1 MYQKSA
7 HELRDAFISHKV
19 SASEI
24 ARYFIKR
31 IESFDQKIQA
41 FLSIFSEQALV
52 RAAYLD
58 KKRSS
63 GAKLGRLAGIP
74 VVVKDNIHI
83 SGEKTTCASKI
94 LQNYYAPF
102 DSTVVRLLLEEDA
115 IILGKTNLDE
125 FAMGSSTE
133 NSHFFSTKNPW
144 NLDCVPGGSS
154 GGSAAAVAA
163 RLCSMALGS
172 DTGGSVRQPAS
183 FNGIV
188 GFKPT
193 YGRISRHGL
202 VSFASSLDHIG
213 LFTSNVDDAV
223 LFMEIFAKPCRYDA
237 TSIHT
242 PAPPYRKEIQE
253 SLMNKKIGVPRK
265 FLSHLSSEIQDNFTE
280 ALAIFKDLGVEI
292 IDISL
297 DSWKHSIA
305 IYCVIAMAEAST
317 NLARFDGIRYGYRT
331 SNATSLDELYKIT
344 RSEGFGSEVKKRILL
359 GTYVLSE
366 EYQNA
371 YYKKAQ
377 KIRTLIVQELDKAFQ
392 ACDII
397 ALPTTPSPAFKLA
410 SIRNTIEM
418 YLQDIHTAAANLAGV
433 PAISIPSGFDK
444 SGKPL
449 GLQLI
454 GPQCLDGK
462 VLGFAHH
469 FQQRSNYHKF
479 IPPLFDNEVKE

>member
-1 MYQKSA
+1 MYRKSA
-7 HELRDAFISHKV
+7 NELKNAFITHEL

-31 IESFDQKIQA
+31 IVSLDQKIQA
-41 FLSIFSEQALV
+41 FISIFSEQALI

-58 KKRSS
+58 KKRAS

-74 VVVKDNIHI
+74 VVVKDNLHI

-94 LQNYYAPF
+94 LENYYAPF

-125 FAMGSSTE
+125 FGMGSSTE

-144 NLDCVPGGSS
+144 NLDYVPGGSS

-202 VSFASSLDHIG
+202 VTFASSLDHVG
-213 LFTSNVDDAV
+213 LFTANVEDAV
-223 LFMEIFAKPCRYDA
+223 LFMEVFAKPCRYDA
-237 TSIHT
+237 TSIQS
-242 PAPPYRKEIQE
+242 PAPPYYKELHE
-253 SLMNKKIGVPRK
+253 PLADKKIGVPWN
-265 FLSHLSSEIQDNFTE
+265 FLSHLSPEIKKNLKE
-280 ALAIFKDLGVEI
+280 SLKIFQDLGVEVV
-292 IDISL
+292 DLSL

-317 NLARFDGIRYGYRT
+317 NLARFDGVRYGYRT
-331 SNATSLDELYKIT
+331 SNATTLDELYKLT
-344 RSEGFGSEVKKRILL
+344 RAEGFGPEVKKRILL

-377 KIRTLIVQELDKAFQ
+377 KIRTLMVQEFDRAFQ

-397 ALPTTPSPAFKLA
+397 ALPTTPSSAFKLN
-410 SIRNTIEM
+410 SIRNTLEM

-444 SGKPL
+444 TGNPL

-454 GPQCLDGK
+454 GPQCFDGK
-462 VLGFAHH
+462 VLCFAHH

-479 IPPLFDNEVKE
+479 IPPLCDNEVEE

>member
-1 MYQKSA
+1 MYRKSA
-7 HELRDAFISHKV
+7 TQLKDAFVSNEL

-24 ARYFIKR
+24 AHYFIHR
-31 IESFDQKIQA
+31 IISLDKKIQA
-41 FLSIFSEQALV
+41 FISIFSEQALL

-58 KKRSS
+58 KKRAS

-83 SGEKTTCASKI
+83 AGEKTTCASKI

-133 NSHFFSTKNPW
+133 NSHFFPTKNPW
-144 NLDCVPGGSS
+144 DLNCVPGGSS

-163 RLCSMALGS
+163 RICSMALGS

-202 VSFASSLDHIG
+202 VAFASSLDHIG
-213 LFTSNVDDAV
+213 LFTSNVEDTV
-223 LFMEIFAKPCRYDA
+223 LFMEVFAKPCRYDA
-237 TSIHT
+237 TTIQS
-242 PAPPYRKEIQE
+242 PAPAYHKEIQE
-253 SLMNKKIGVPRK
+253 SISDKKIGIPWS
-265 FLSHLSSEIQDNFTE
+265 FLSHLSAEIKNNLTQS
-280 ALAIFKDLGVEI
+280 LSIFQDLGVEI
-292 IDISL
+292 VDISL

-317 NLARFDGIRYGYRT
+317 NLARFDGVRYGYRS
-331 SNATSLDELYKIT
+331 SNATNLDELYKLT
-344 RSEGFGSEVKKRILL
+344 RAEGFGPEVKKRILL

-377 KIRTLIVQELDKAFQ
+377 KIRTLMVQEFDKAFQ

-397 ALPTTPSPAFKLA
+397 ALPTTPSSAFELD
-410 SIRNTIEM
+410 SIRDTLEM
-418 YLQDIHTAAANLAGV
+418 YLQDIHTAAANLAGL

-454 GPQCLDGK
+454 GPQCMDGK
-462 VLGFAHH
+462 VLCFAQK
-469 FQQRSNYHKF
+469 FQQKSNYHKS
-479 IPPLFDNEVKE
+479 IPPLCDHEVEE

>member
-7 HELRDAFISHKV
+7 NQLKDAFVSHEL

-24 ARYFIKR
+24 AHYFIKR
-31 IESFDQKIQA
+31 IISLDKEIRA
-41 FLSIFSEQALV
+41 FISIFSEQALI

-58 KKRSS
+58 KKRDS
-63 GAKLGRLAGIP
+63 GTKLGRLAGIP

-133 NSHFFSTKNPW
+133 NSHFFPTKNPW
-144 NLDCVPGGSS
+144 DLECVPGGSS

-163 RLCSMALGS
+163 RVCSMALGS

-202 VSFASSLDHIG
+202 VTFASSLDHIG
-213 LFTSNVDDAV
+213 LCTSNVEDVV
-223 LFMEIFAKPCRYDA
+223 LFMEVLAKPCRYDA
-237 TSIHT
+237 TSIQS
-242 PAPPYRKEIQE
+242 PAPSYRKEIKE
-253 SLMNKKIGVPRK
+253 SITDKKIGVPWS
-265 FLSHLSSEIQDNFTE
+265 FLCHISPEIKDNLKESLS
-280 ALAIFKDLGVEI
+280 IFQDLGVEI
-292 IDISL
+292 VDISL
-297 DSWKHSIA
+297 DSWQHSIA

-331 SNATSLDELYKIT
+331 SNATNLDELYKLT
-344 RSEGFGSEVKKRILL
+344 RAEGFGPEVKRRILL

-377 KIRTLIVQELDKAFQ
+377 KIRTLMVQEFDRAFQ
-392 ACDII
+392 ACDVI
-397 ALPTTPSPAFKLA
+397 ALPTTPSSAFKLD
-410 SIRNTIEM
+410 SIRNTLEM
-418 YLQDIHTAAANLAGV
+418 YLQDIHTVAANLAGL

-444 SGKPL
+444 NGRPL

-454 GPQCLDGK
+454 GPQCMDGK
-462 VLGFAHH
+462 VLCFAHQ
-469 FQQRSNYHKF
+469 FQKNSNYHKS
-479 IPPLFDNEVKE
+479 IPPLCDHEVQE